1 MHSVGSGAGGGRDE
15 EPGTGGPLWP
25 RSCRARVARRVA
37 VDGHV
42 GSPRRGLARGARRGG
57 AVHHDWRG
65 CGGARQ
71 RGAGRQGGLA
81 GGSTDGGGGGV
92 QGAARVCPSSSH
104 RGPAGLWGV
113 AALVPAEDVGSRPRL
128 YLTPAWY
135 DWLCGL
141 DGRSRLCAAVV
152 GVRGRSASC
161 FFFRGWMP
169 LYPLLASP
177 PALCLPLSPRVV
189 PNSSCLARWTPR
201 RTSARRWSAPSR
213 SCLQ

>member
-1 MHSVGSGAGGGRDE
+1 MRNRERGGRC
-15 EPGTGGPLWP
+15 G
-25 RSCRARVARRVA
+25 RARVALVWRAAWRLTGMWGAPAEALRAALGGEGPCTMTGAA
-37 VDGHV
+37 VGGRASGAPGVRAGWLV
-42 GSPRRGLARGARRGG
+42 GPRMA
-57 AVHHDWRG
+57 
-65 CGGARQ
+65 
-71 RGAGRQGGLA
+71 
-81 GGSTDGGGGGV
+81 GGGGV